1 MPFFG
6 TIDGPFGVSVL
17 GPGRVMWWAL
27 CWDDDDDDDDAADDD
42 DADDGDGDEHDSDG
56 VLFYIRMM

>member
-27 CWDDDDDDDDAADDD
+27 CWDDDDDDDAADD
-42 DADDGDGDEHDSDG
+42 DADDGDGDEHDDYDG
-56 VLFYIRMM
+56 VLFYISMM